1 MGEKMNNN
9 SKRGIGLFLAAAFLD
24 SLCFYAPVAS
34 LYRLAFGMTLFQI
47 TVTESCFFAVS
58 MLLELPWGFLTERI
72 GCKTTL
78 VIAGAFHLA
87 AQLLFLAADSF
98 WLFLLQRCVLAAAAS
113 GCSGC
118 DAAYLSSLSGHGAE
132 HRVLGYYQAVSFAAV
147 SIAGLFFPLAVR
159 VGYRG
164 LAALTAVSVG
174 TAFFLRCL
182 LPDIQ
187 GSAKNCRTAGQQI
200 REVGEML
207 LENKA
212 FLVFVVS
219 GAVLSETEHTFTVF
233 FSSPAWQ
240 AAAVPEMWYGALNVM
255 MNLAGLGGS
264 LASVWLSGRQGEKRG
279 RAVAVFWALA
289 VFSSAGLW
297 AAGESFWC
305 VLLFPVFRFAA
316 QGYLPCEQ
324 SLKLCHT
331 GKAGKAASL
340 SAYNLIISAAGI
352 LLGPVIGACTRQGL
366 SGGFFAGG
374 LLLLTGAALTAAVW
388 RKI

>member
-1 MGEKMNNN
+1 MNNDL
-9 SKRGIGLFLAAAFLD
+9 KRGIRLFLAAAFLA
-24 SLCFYAPVAS
+24 SLCVYAPVAS
-34 LYRLAFGMTLFQI
+34 LYRLASGMTMFQI
-47 TVTESCFFAVS
+47 TVTESCFFIVS

-72 GCKTTL
+72 GCRKTL
-78 VIAGAFHLA
+78 VMAGALHLA

-118 DAAYLSSLSGHGAE
+118 DAAYLSSLSGREKE
-132 HRVLGYYQAVSFAAV
+132 HRVLGYYHAVLFTAVSA
-147 SIAGLFFPLAVR
+147 AGLFFPLAVR

-174 TAFFLRCL
+174 AASLLRSL
-182 LPDIQ
+182 LPDTQCSIE
-187 GSAKNCRTAGQQI
+187 NCRTTGQQI

-207 LENKA
+207 MENKA
-212 FLVFVVS
+212 LLVFIVS

-240 AAAVPEMWYGALNVM
+240 AASVPELWYGALNVIL
-255 MNLAGLGGS
+255 NLAGAGGS
-264 LASVWLSGRQGEKRG
+264 LASIWLSGRQGEKRG
-279 RAVAVFWALA
+279 KAVAVFWGLA
-289 VFSSAGLW
+289 VFASVGLW
-297 AAGESFWC
+297 AAEESLWC

-324 SLKLCHT
+324 SLKLDRT

-340 SAYNLIISAAGI
+340 SAYNMIISAAGI
-352 LLGPVIGACTRQGL
+352 ILGPVMGVCTRQGL
-366 SGGFFAGG
+366 SGGFFAGS
-374 LLLLTGAALTAAVW
+374 LLLLAGAVLAAGAW
-388 RKI
+388 RRM